1 MLATTTMS
9 SLRTD
14 NAIPCRIGR
23 HWQDCYRSSATNWTR
38 CYRKL
43 IVENCLLESNVY
55 VVAVLSK
62 WRQFVCDAEH
72 AFAEQCAC
80 KTTIRFSLIRQHTR
94 ARTHRLVAFSFFVHS
109 YSIHIDVSEGLLYKS
124 IILNGSLSD
133 ERFFF
138 IKKKNYWHHKKCW
151 RSEDLEFW
159 PIDITALRINCG
171 WRMEHLFVYI
181 ERDYISCRI
190 LNVYSLE

>member
-1 MLATTTMS
+1 M
-9 SLRTD
+9 
-14 NAIPCRIGR
+14 
-23 HWQDCYRSSATNWTR
+23 
-38 CYRKL
+38 
-43 IVENCLLESNVY
+43 Y

-109 YSIHIDVSEGLLYKS
+109 YSIHIDISEGLLYKS

-138 IKKKNYWHHKKCW
+138 IKKKLLASQKMLAI
-151 RSEDLEFW
+151 RGF
-159 PIDITALRINCG
+159 RILAHRYYRTSDKLWLKNGASFCVY
-171 WRMEHLFVYI
+171 RKRLHIMSDPECLFVGI
-181 ERDYISCRI
+181 
-190 LNVYSLE
+190 N